1 MKRVDFPKVPS
12 ITSPSAR
19 PSVKTSARRILKVF
33 GGHLKAEMAEL
44 GGFLERDSQELIGL
58 VHGKSIY
65 KWMITRG
72 TPISG
77 NLHIYDINGN

>member
-1 MKRVDFPKVPS
+1 MHHIAKCEAFCENIRKEDPQSVW
-12 ITSPSAR
+12 R
-19 PSVKTSARRILKVF
+19 PPEGRNGRT
-33 GGHLKAEMAEL
+33 